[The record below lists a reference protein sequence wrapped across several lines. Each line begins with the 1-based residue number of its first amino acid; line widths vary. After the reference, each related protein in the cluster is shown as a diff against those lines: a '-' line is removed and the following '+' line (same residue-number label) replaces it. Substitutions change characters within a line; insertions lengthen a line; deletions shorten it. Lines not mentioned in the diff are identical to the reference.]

1 MDQKSKDWLIVGGL
15 VIMSLA
21 PIFGGV
27 IRISHIS
34 AGESN
39 SENFRFMQSPLPAVL
54 HIFCASIFSLLGT
67 IQFSPRLR
75 FMWPGWHRK
84 SGRVL
89 LVMGIFVA
97 ATGLWMT
104 MTYPNANHDGNG
116 VYFVRLIVG
125 ISMLVFIFFGITSI
139 QKRNFIEHGQWMI
152 RSYALA
158 MGAGTQV
165 LTHLPWLLFPSIQG
179 ELSRF
184 FAMTSGWVIN
194 IIVAEW
200 IIRNSIEKKR
210 QQHEL

>member
-15 VIMSLA
+15 VILSLV
-21 PIFGGV
+21 PIFGGAL
-27 IRISHIS
+27 RISHIS
-34 AGESN
+34 AGDSN
-39 SENFRFMQSPLPAVL
+39 LENF
-54 HIFCASIFSLLGT
+54 
-67 IQFSPRLR
+67 R

-84 SGRVL
+84 AGRVL
-89 LVMGIFVA
+89 LVMGISVA

-104 MTYPNANHDGNG
+104 MTYP
-116 VYFVRLIVG
+116 I
-125 ISMLVFIFFGITSI
+125 
-139 QKRNFIEHGQWMI
+139 
-152 RSYALA
+152 A

-200 IIRNSIEKKR
+200 IIRTSIEKKR
-210 QQHEL
+210 QDHEL